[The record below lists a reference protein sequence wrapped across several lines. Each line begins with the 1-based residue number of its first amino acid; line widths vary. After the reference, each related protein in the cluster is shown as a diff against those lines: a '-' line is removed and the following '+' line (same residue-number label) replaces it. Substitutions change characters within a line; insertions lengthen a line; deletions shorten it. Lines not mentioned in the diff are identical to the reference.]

1 MAGRARREFCVW
13 NMEMVGKQFGFAA
26 FKQAREKVTPGF
38 CNRPVAGGRSR
49 RFPAA
54 SPEVRTLSPGQLSNS
69 PAQLSLS
76 TGQLVG
82 SSVQLYNYSLQ
93 LTDYCVQLTDYFLQ
107 LSYYSLQLS
116 DYSLHFSDYSLQLA
130 DYSGQLSVSTGQ
142 FFISAGQLDAP
153 NNTKMAFIQP
163 FRPKTAFWMGSAPAT
178 GAVFRALAENPV
190 RTEQSATV
198 RGSIRPDCWPRGR
211 ACSPTSEFGLNAG
224 FISVPG
230 WIFCPRGVKLLAC
243 SVPALTC
250 MRVK

>member
-178 GAVFRALAENPV
+178 GAVFRALAENTG
-190 RTEQSATV
+190 RTKKPRCFESCRAHRSRT
-198 RGSIRPDCWPRGR
+198 RGASSNARWR
-211 ACSPTSEFGLNAG
+211 ACSPAP
-224 FISVPG
+224 ISSHASSPMHS
-230 WIFCPRGVKLLAC
+230 RQTVK
-243 SVPALTC
+243 PHKNTTHI
-250 MRVK
+250 KQ